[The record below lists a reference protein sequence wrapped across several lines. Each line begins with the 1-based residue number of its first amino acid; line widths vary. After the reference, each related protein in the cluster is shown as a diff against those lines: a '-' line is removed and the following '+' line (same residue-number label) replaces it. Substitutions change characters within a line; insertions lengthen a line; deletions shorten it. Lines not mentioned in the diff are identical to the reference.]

1 MKEIHGLLQRFLQ
14 SDEGPTAVEYAVMA
28 VFIVVVC
35 ITAIRGIGTNV
46 NVYFT
51 DARDALT

>member
-1 MKEIHGLLQRFLQ
+1 MKELNASLQRFLQ
-14 SDEGPTAVEYAVMA
+14 SDEGPTTVEYAVMA

-35 ITAIRGIGTNV
+35 ITSIRGIGTNV
-46 NVYFT
+46 RLYFA